1 MSGGFTPSAWPF
13 ELRTWLRHTLVAMCF
28 GPESPR
34 GSEYQPPPY
43 LRSLWSLSLWGSRAL
58 MSLTVW
64 LALIALALAAQQQQ
78 QQDPKQQQQQQP
90 EAQPMEETR
99 PASATAPLTALQLPS
114 SLNLSHNMVQTLA
127 VAGAV
132 VVGLVGAAA
141 VLALVLP
148 MFGIRLCYLLGTC
161 DSYAAHAYLAP
172 AAYDAYAYSQPVYAS
187 AAYAKSYDGATNE
200 LPYSYESY
208 PQHTAQV
215 AAYPTTNS
223 VAANAYQKRSLEYVG
238 PILKM
243 LSNAYEK
250 YNIPPQTK
258 SVVESGKSSTS
269 SIDSKAE

>member
-1 MSGGFTPSAWPF
+1 
-13 ELRTWLRHTLVAMCF
+13 
-28 GPESPR
+28 
-34 GSEYQPPPY
+34 
-43 LRSLWSLSLWGSRAL
+43 
-58 MSLTVW
+58 
-64 LALIALALAAQQQQ
+64 
-78 QQDPKQQQQQQP
+78 
-90 EAQPMEETR
+90 
-99 PASATAPLTALQLPS
+99 
-114 SLNLSHNMVQTLA
+114 MVQTLA

-200 LPYSYESY
+200 LPYSYEGY
-208 PQHTAQV
+208 PQHTPQV

-250 YNIPPQTK
+250 YNIPAQTK
-258 SVVESGKSSTS
+258 SIVESGKSSTS
-269 SIDSKAE
+269 AIDSKAERVAAGHFMKRHLTRPPPPHRERLRVRERRAARTES